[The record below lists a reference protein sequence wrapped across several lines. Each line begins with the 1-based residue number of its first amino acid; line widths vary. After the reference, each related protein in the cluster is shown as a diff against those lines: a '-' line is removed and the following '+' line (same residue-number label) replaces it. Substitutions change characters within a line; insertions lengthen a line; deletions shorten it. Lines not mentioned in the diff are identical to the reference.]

1 MVACAATL
9 YREGIVID
17 TAQEAAMALEPFL
30 GAAAKYLFGIGL
42 LSVSILAA
50 GVLPLATAYVVCEAF
65 GFESGLDSKF
75 REAPVFNGI
84 ITFYLFVPALVAMIP
99 GLPLV
104 SVIMVAQMLNGV
116 LLPVILV
123 FTLLMINNPRVM
135 GEHVNG
141 PVRNVIAWGFSGLLI
156 VLSAILLVSPL
167 FS

>member
-1 MVACAATL
+1 
-9 YREGIVID
+9 
-17 TAQEAAMALEPFL
+17 
-30 GAAAKYLFGIGL
+30 
-42 LSVSILAA
+42 
-50 GVLPLATAYVVCEAF
+50 
-65 GFESGLDSKF
+65 
-75 REAPVFNGI
+75 
-84 ITFYLFVPALVAMIP
+84 MIP

-104 SVIMVAQMLNGV
+104 AVIMVAQMLNGV

-156 VLSAILLVSPL
+156 LLSAILLVSPL